1 MFLKTKMKNL
11 FKQLGRDSWLESRL
25 VWLAEKPDAAPVQVE
40 KVDKKES
47 LDALKPG
54 DVARIAERIKDL
66 NVPETKIRNDDKPV
80 DAVNFLEA
88 LRGALNPNMKNL
100 DLVLMQG
107 LLENVADIKPS
118 EMGNKEKKDFTE
130 WLKKKEIV
138 SFEIKD
144 KVWNFYSKDTNGK
157 KVPVKA
163 EYKLNY

>member
-1 MFLKTKMKNL
+1 MKNL
-11 FKQLGRDSWLESRL
+11 FKQLARDSWLEARL
-25 VWLAEKPDAAPVQVE
+25 VWLAGGPDHGPQPAEVE
-40 KVDKKES
+40 KQKEVVSDVADKKV
-47 LDALKPG
+47 
-54 DVARIAERIKDL
+54 DVAKIAESIKDL
-66 NVPETKIRNDDKPV
+66 NVPETKIGSDDKPV
-80 DAVNFLEA
+80 DAVNFLKA

-107 LLENVADIKPS
+107 LLEKVADIKPN
-118 EMGNKEKKDFTE
+118 EMGDKEKRDFTD

-144 KVWNFYSKDTNGK
+144 KVWNFYSRDTNGK